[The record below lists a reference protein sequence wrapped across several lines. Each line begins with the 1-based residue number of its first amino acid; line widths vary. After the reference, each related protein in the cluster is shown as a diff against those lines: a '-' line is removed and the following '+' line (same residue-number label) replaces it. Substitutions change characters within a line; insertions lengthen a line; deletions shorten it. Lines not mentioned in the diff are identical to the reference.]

1 MLLRHLGAMIVLW
14 GLTAAALAQDVS
26 EADLFGESEA
36 PSQELT
42 IPVET
47 ETTPLESTPSDTEIV
62 SEPQPEPESA
72 AEPEPKPEPA
82 PRVRASRITRM
93 EVDTEE
99 GRTLELK
106 SVIEEALR
114 RNPFEKIRD
123 NTNARI
129 ELDSSDNFDGFWL
142 PQVSLDINSSNQ
154 RYDRLYTS
162 QSTAP
167 GLESQVSPT
176 GSFGVSIKDYT
187 VFNWGRDYL
196 AYQNRKKILERENQR
211 LTEARRRLRFDV
223 ITQFFA
229 LVRAKEIVKIKREQ
243 LRQSSFIHR
252 LAREKLQ
259 LRKIPAMEYYQ
270 TRSEFLRAQ
279 TEYQQSLFDVGHEE
293 ERLSN
298 FLGDEYQS
306 NYKTTEQLKFTTLL
320 TTTDQ
325 ALSQAMQTSP
335 PFRDAKVQYE
345 DSQRFYEKV
354 IKDNLPLPKFS
365 VGLGSYKQQFAP
377 AGNSWLRDTPNGRNV
392 EMVAAVNMSWTL
404 IGEKGLFNSREN
416 KRAYLN
422 KRIAE
427 IQFFN
432 TKREIDVRIKT
443 LIRTIKFLEQK
454 VIIADYQD
462 KNARSNFDS
471 TLKNYTTGRTD
482 FPQIKLSLD
491 NWVLSLINR
500 EDVKLDH
507 LKKKLELA
515 EIMGRDDLPGDNFD
529 TLAVR

>member
-1 MLLRHLGAMIVLW
+1 LFLSRFGAMIVLL
-14 GLTAAALAQDVS
+14 GLTSRTLAQDVT
-26 EADLFGESEA
+26 EADVFGDLDTPSVELTLPDESET
-36 PSQELT
+36 Q
-42 IPVET
+42 
-47 ETTPLESTPSDTEIV
+47 PLES
-62 SEPQPEPESA
+62 
-72 AEPEPKPEPA
+72 A
-82 PRVRASRITRM
+82 PRPPARRTQTRM
-93 EVDTEE
+93 TREEMDTEE
-99 GRTLELK
+99 GRLIELR
-106 SVIEEALR
+106 SAIEEALR
-114 RNPFEKIRD
+114 KNPFEQIRG
-123 NTNARI
+123 NVNAI
-129 ELDSSDNFDGFWL
+129 LDLNKKDNFDGFWL

-154 RYDRLYTS
+154 RFDRIYTS

-176 GSFGVSIKDYT
+176 GSFGISIKEYT
-187 VFNWGRDYL
+187 IFNWGRDYL
-196 AYQNRKKILERENQR
+196 AYQNVKNSIQRENQR
-211 LTEARRRLRFDV
+211 LVEARRKLRFQV
-223 ITQFFA
+223 ITQFFS
-229 LVRAKEIVKIKREQ
+229 LIRAKEIVKIKREQ

-298 FLGDEYQS
+298 LLGDEYRS
-306 NYKTTEQLKFTTLL
+306 NYKTTQQLKFTTLG
-320 TTTDQ
+320 TTIEEAMRQ
-325 ALSQAMQTSP
+325 AYQTSP
-335 PFRDAKVQYE
+335 QYRDSKLQYE
-345 DSQRFYEKV
+345 NAQRLYEKV

-365 VGLGSYKQQFAP
+365 LGMGTYQQQFAP
-377 AGNSWLRDTPNGRNV
+377 AGNAWLRDTGTGRNV
-392 EMVAAVNMSWTL
+392 EMVAAINMSWTL

-416 KRAYLN
+416 KRAYLD

-427 IQFFN
+427 IQFYN
-432 TKREIDVRIKT
+432 SKREIDVRVRT
-443 LIRTIKFLEQK
+443 LLRTIKFLEQK
-454 VIIADYQD
+454 VTIADYQD

-471 TLKNYTTGRTD
+471 TLNNYTTGRTT

-515 EIMGRDDLPGDNFD
+515 ELMGLDDLPGDNFD

>member
-1 MLLRHLGAMIVLW
+1 MFLSHLGAMIVLW
-14 GLTAAALAQDVS
+14 GLTSTALAQDVT
-26 EADLFGESEA
+26 EADVFGESEA
-36 PSQELT
+36 PSQELSL
-42 IPVET
+42 PVESD
-47 ETTPLESTPSDTEIV
+47 TTSLESAPPETEILL
-62 SEPQPEPESA
+62 EPT
-72 AEPEPKPEPA
+72 PKPA
-82 PRVRASRITRM
+82 PRTRTSRSSRV
-93 EVDTEE
+93 EDDTQE
-99 GRTLELK
+99 GRLVELR
-106 SVIEEALR
+106 SSIEEALR

-129 ELDSSDNFDGFWL
+129 DLDKSDNFDGFWL

-167 GLESQVSPT
+167 GLESQIPPT

-223 ITQFFA
+223 ITQFFT

-306 NYKTTEQLKFTTLL
+306 NYKTTEQLRFTTLS
-320 TTTDQ
+320 TSVEQ

-335 PFRDAKVQYE
+335 PYRDAKVQYE
-345 DSQRFYEKV
+345 NAQRFYEKV
-354 IKDNLPLPKFS
+354 IKDNLPLPKFTL
-365 VGLGSYKQQFAP
+365 GMGSYSQQFAP
-377 AGNSWLRDTPNGRNV
+377 AGNNWLRDTPTGRNV

-416 KRAYLN
+416 KRAYLD

-427 IQFFN
+427 IQFYN
-432 TKREIDVRIKT
+432 AKREIDVRIKT

-454 VIIADYQD
+454 VTISDYQD

-515 EIMGRDDLPGDNFD
+515 EIMGLDDLPGDNFD